1 MSLAEANR
9 IVDQRLGQLLY
20 TDSSG
25 NVWSDPGYIGPGSPT
40 AAPAGSSS
48 NPWASII
55 TTGITT
61 AGAVAAKA
69 VTPPTYSSTINP
81 LTGAQTITSYGATVP
96 SSLLT
101 SGLTTNLSSL
111 LESPIVL
118 IGGIALLCFACA
130 ATDECTSRLQPDS
143 AVDLGGWAPPIRFPC
158 LPRDLGGGA
167 IRNW

>member
-40 AAPAGSSS
+40 ATPATSA

-101 SGLTTNLSSL
+101 SGLTTDLSSL

-118 IGGIALLCFACA
+118 IGGIALFALMML
-130 ATDECTSRLQPDS
+130 R
-143 AVDLGGWAPPIRFPC
+143 R
-158 LPRDLGGGA
+158 
-167 IRNW
+167 

>member
-1 MSLAEANR
+1 MYVGRRKRGMGRLARANRLSSLRGAKLGRMSLAEANR

-25 NVWSDPGYIGPGSPT
+25 NVWSDPGYVGPGSPSAVATPAST
-40 AAPAGSSS
+40 A

-101 SGLTTNLSSL
+101 SGLTTDLSSL

-118 IGGIALLCFACA
+118 IGGIALFALMML
-130 ATDECTSRLQPDS
+130 R
-143 AVDLGGWAPPIRFPC
+143 R
-158 LPRDLGGGA
+158 
-167 IRNW
+167 